1 MLSVERRKQSRIGFE
16 TNLTIEILGDHP
28 PLYQGSNKIPG
39 LMVDIST
46 DGMRFLSP
54 VDVEPGTAIRID
66 RETEMILGEVC
77 YAEPH
82 GDHHFHLGILVR
94 QVLANLRD
102 LEPLLRTL
110 QAFEE
115 DSQVRRPDSNPSRR

>member
-1 MLSVERRKQSRIGFE
+1 MERRKQPRIKLE

-28 PLYQGSNKIPG
+28 ATYEGSNKIPG
-39 LMVDIST
+39 LMVDVST

-54 VDVEPGTAIRID
+54 VDIAPGTAIRID
-66 RETEMILGEVC
+66 RDTGMILGEVC
-77 YAEPH
+77 YTESH
-82 GDHHFHLGILVR
+82 GEQFHLGILFR

-110 QAFEE
+110 QSYEE
-115 DSQVRRPDSNPSRR
+115 DARNRNSQPKPTRS

>member
-1 MLSVERRKQSRIGFE
+1 MLFVERRKKSRIKLE

-39 LMVDIST
+39 LMVDVST

-66 RETEMILGEVC
+66 RESEMILGEVC

-82 GDHHFHLGILVR
+82 SDDQFHLGILFR
-94 QVLANLRD
+94 QVLAHLRD
-102 LEPLLRTL
+102 LEPLLRCL
-110 QAFEE
+110 QGFEE
-115 DSQVRRPDSNPSRR
+115 DAQARNPDANPSRL

>member
-1 MLSVERRKQSRIGFE
+1 MERRKQPRIKLE

-28 PLYQGSNKIPG
+28 ATYEGSNKIPG
-39 LMVDIST
+39 LMVDVST

-54 VDVEPGTAIRID
+54 VDIAPGTAIRID
-66 RETEMILGEVC
+66 RDTGMILGEVC
-77 YAEPH
+77 YTESH
-82 GDHHFHLGILVR
+82 GEEFHLGILFR

-110 QAFEE
+110 QSYEE
-115 DSQVRRPDSNPSRR
+115 DARNRNSQPKPTRS

>member
-1 MLSVERRKQSRIGFE
+1 VERRKQPRIKLE

-28 PLYQGSNKIPG
+28 ATYEGSNKIPG
-39 LMVDIST
+39 LMVDVST

-54 VDVEPGTAIRID
+54 VDIAPGTAIRID
-66 RETEMILGEVC
+66 RDTGMILGEVC
-77 YAEPH
+77 YTESH
-82 GDHHFHLGILVR
+82 GEQFHLGILFR

-110 QAFEE
+110 QSYEE
-115 DSQVRRPDSNPSRR
+115 DARNRNSQPKPTRS

>member
-1 MLSVERRKQSRIGFE
+1 VERRKQPRIKLE

-28 PLYQGSNKIPG
+28 ATYEGSNKIPG
-39 LMVDIST
+39 LMVDVST

-54 VDVEPGTAIRID
+54 VDIAPGTAIRID
-66 RETEMILGEVC
+66 RDTGMILGEVC
-77 YAEPH
+77 YTESH
-82 GDHHFHLGILVR
+82 GEEFHLGILFR

-110 QAFEE
+110 QSYEE
-115 DSQVRRPDSNPSRR
+115 DARNRNSQPKPTRS

>member
-1 MLSVERRKQSRIGFE
+1 MQGVERRKQSRIKFE

-39 LMVDIST
+39 LMVDVST
-46 DGMRFLSP
+46 DGLRFLSP
-54 VDVEPGTAIRID
+54 IDVEPGTAIRID
-66 RETEMILGEVC
+66 REAEMILGEVC

-82 GDHHFHLGILVR
+82 GEDQFHLGILFR

-110 QAFEE
+110 QSFEE
-115 DSQVRRPDSNPSRR
+115 DSQVRKPNSNPSRL